1 MDIRY
6 ILDQEKLFTDV
17 RDFVF
22 SVTGI
27 STYDIADHETGEVVI
42 CNATAQDI
50 LALGDRSLRAVNLSI
65 VDNTIRATLF
75 TSFYGAENVDLKNY

>member
-22 SVTGI
+22 SVSGI
-27 STYDIADHETGEVVI
+27 GIYDVADHETGEVVL
-42 CNATAQDI
+42 CNATAQD
-50 LALGDRSLRAVNLSI
+50 LLCLGDRTLRGVSLSVVNGA
-65 VDNTIRATLF
+65 IRATLF

>member
-6 ILDQEKLFTDV
+6 ILDQEKFFTDV

-22 SVTGI
+22 SVSGI
-27 STYDIADHETGEVVI
+27 SIYDVADHETGEVVL
-42 CNATAQDI
+42 CNATAQD
-50 LALGDRSLRAVNLSI
+50 LLCLGDRTLRGVSLSVVNGA
-65 VDNTIRATLF
+65 IRATLF

>member
-6 ILDQEKLFTDV
+6 ILDQDKLFTDV

-27 STYDIADHETGEVVI
+27 GIYDVADHETGEVVL
-42 CNATAQDI
+42 CNATAQD
-50 LALGDRSLRAVNLSI
+50 LLCLGDRSLRGVSLSVVNG
-65 VDNTIRATLF
+65 VIRATLF

>member
-6 ILDQEKLFTDV
+6 ILDQEKLFTDMS
-17 RDFVF
+17 DFIF

-27 STYDIADHETGEVVI
+27 GIYDVADHETGEVVL
-42 CNATAQDI
+42 CNASAQD
-50 LALGDRSLRAVNLSI
+50 LLCLGDRMIYGVSLSVVNG
-65 VDNTIRATLF
+65 VIRATLF